1 MTQPEMSVGTLS
13 PDHGFYWDGAQWV
26 PALSSDGCWT
36 WNGAGWVPA
45 ESVSGPGSFHPYIS
59 PGDLGLAASILLA
72 ITSAVTIVDALFLN
86 DFVAFD
92 APRFSYSVGFNSLV
106 AFTVTAAVF
115 LGWFHRSYRNLAA
128 LGAQGRQLSP
138 AWAVGWW
145 FVPIACLWKPHGATQ
160 EMWRAGDPAAVRPS
174 NLIRLWW
181 AAWLVSLVL
190 FNVAAFSGV
199 DTGIVSWQ
207 GALSAQA
214 AVLAA
219 VLAILVVR
227 SVSARQDER
236 WGNLRTERNRERR

>member
-1 MTQPEMSVGTLS
+1 MTQPEVSVGTLS
-13 PDHGFYWDGAQWV
+13 PDDGFFWDGAQWV
-26 PALSSDGCWT
+26 PALSSGGYWT

-45 ESVSGPGSFHPYIS
+45 ESLSGPGSFHPYIS
-59 PGDLGLAASILLA
+59 SGDL
-72 ITSAVTIVDALFLN
+72 
-86 DFVAFD
+86 
-92 APRFSYSVGFNSLV
+92 
-106 AFTVTAAVF
+106 
-115 LGWFHRSYRNLAA
+115 
-128 LGAQGRQLSP
+128 
-138 AWAVGWW
+138 
-145 FVPIACLWKPHGATQ
+145 
-160 EMWRAGDPAAVRPS
+160 
-174 NLIRLWW
+174 LIRLWW